1 MWAHRHLLMRWF
13 CWFCQ
18 CWRFWWRRLVWCEVT
33 GWGLRGILCSGID
46 FSGIFGEA
54 ILHLSVLTPN
64 APRAG
69 CVSLHPP
76 PWLSLLT
83 PFRQELSVCVFAWHW
98 DFIVAYSDCRFS
110 CITLSRISPTWGT
123 APWLLP
129 WCSRAGDTLE
139 GTTFLGTFK
148 CSVSCMTRSIMFHSV
163 VWFAATDEFS
173 FLMWHNINV
182 SAWQLPS
189 LGVRAHVSAHET
201 PSYKS
206 F

>member
-1 MWAHRHLLMRWF
+1 MLCAVLWAHRHLLMRWF

-110 CITLSRISPTWGT
+110 CIALSRISPTWGT
-123 APWLLP
+123 TPWLLP

-139 GTTFLGTFK
+139 GTTFWVRLNVQ
-148 CSVSCMTRSIMFHSV
+148 CHVWQEASCFTLSFGLLLLM
-163 VWFAATDEFS
+163 S
-173 FLMWHNINV
+173 FL
-182 SAWQLPS
+182 S
-189 LGVRAHVSAHET
+189 
-201 PSYKS
+201 
-206 F
+206 